1 MSPLLF
7 VFSALFCGNASPPD
21 AQFDTLVICPAEF
34 QPALKSW
41 VDYRKLQ
48 GHRIK
53 VELPADNSYGIRLQ
67 VRKAAASGSL
77 KNLVIIGDSSDQ
89 RSASSRLVPTDYVK
103 AKVNVKFG
111 SEPEI
116 SSDNTYADLDSDGVP
131 DLTLGRITVDTSKE
145 LEQFIE
151 RIKQYESQANCGE
164 WMRRMNFVAGVGG
177 FGQLVDKMI
186 EQSTKR
192 IITDLIPPSYETS
205 MTYGSW
211 SSPYCPNPHRFS
223 ETVIERFNQGCL
235 FWCYIGHGSKRRLDR
250 VMLPDGRCDILDC
263 DSARFLKAKHG
274 SPIAIFLACYTG
286 ATDGPEDCLS
296 EEMLRQPG
304 GPIAVISSSRVSMP
318 YAMAVLSLEMME
330 GYFEGDAKTLGEL
343 VLQSKQKL
351 VARPNDPNEYRQ
363 LVESMG
369 KAFSPEPGLLEQ
381 ERKEHVH
388 LMHLFGDPLLRL
400 KKPAEIRLDASD
412 TIQAGEPLVVRG
424 SAPMGGMMTLE
435 LCYKRDRFRKRPPR
449 RREYDSSENAF
460 QQYDAVYQETQQL
473 TCWTTRVPIEE
484 GDFEIRVEVPA
495 DANGECF
502 VRGMIESNDRF
513 ALGAEPIFIEPLDN

>member
-1 MSPLLF
+1 MSTL
-7 VFSALFCGNASPPD
+7 VFTCCALFLGHVPPLD
-21 AQFDTLVICPAEF
+21 TEFDTLVICPAEF
-34 QPALKSW
+34 QPALQPW
-41 VDYRKLQ
+41 LDYRQRQ

-53 VELPADNSYGIRLQ
+53 VELPAENSYGIRLQ

-77 KNLVIIGDSSDQ
+77 KNLLIVGDSSDQ
-89 RSASSRLVPTDYVK
+89 RSGSNRLVPTDYVK

-116 SSDNTYADLDSDGVP
+116 SSDNTYADVDSDGVP
-131 DLTLGRITVDTSKE
+131 DLTLGRITVDSSSE
-145 LEQFIE
+145 LKQFIQ
-151 RIKQYESQANCGE
+151 RIKDYESQASCGA

-235 FWCYIGHGSKRRLDR
+235 FWCYIGHGSQRRLDR

-304 GPIAVISSSRVSMP
+304 GPIAIISSSRVSMP
-318 YAMAVLSLEMME
+318 YAMAVLSLEMLD
-330 GYFEGDAKTLGEL
+330 GYFEGNAETLGEL

-351 VARPNDPNEYRQ
+351 VAEPSEPNQYRQ

-400 KKPAEIRLDASD
+400 KKPAEIRLNVSE

-424 SAPMGGMMTLE
+424 SAPLGGNMTLE
-435 LCYKRDRFRKRPPR
+435 ICYKRDRFRKRPPR
-449 RREYDSSENAF
+449 RREYDSSADVF
-460 QQYDAVYQETQQL
+460 QQYDVVYRETHQL
-473 TCWTTRVPIEE
+473 TCWTTTVAIEE
-484 GDFEIRVEVPA
+484 GDFEIKVQVPA

-502 VRGMIESNDRF
+502 VRGMIESKEGF
-513 ALGAEPIFIEPLDN
+513 ALGAQPIFIEPLEN